1 MKYLKILLALIILCF
16 GIVIGLLIND
26 VPKIRLNL
34 EVKLFEPLTFL
45 LTLTIGVLIPF
56 YIKRW
61 IDDTRHIKNNL
72 IDELK
77 STLKEYEIIKS
88 KIKFCYNNGSINDSD
103 KTEINSLFEQADLK
117 LNCLKQELIE
127 TYDKETSCLRDE
139 IGSRSIDYWKQTTS
153 AEMMSS
159 KFKKITDIF
168 LRQNNECFL
177 KLETTIKKGIIK
189 IHKL

>member
-1 MKYLKILLALIILCF
+1 MKYLKILIALIILCL
-16 GIVIGLLIND
+16 GVVIGLVVND
-26 VPKIRLNL
+26 IPRVSLNM
-34 EVKLFEPLTFL
+34 EVKLFEPITFL
-45 LTLTIGVLIPF
+45 LTLAIGILIPF

-61 IDDTRHIKNNL
+61 VDDTRHIKNNL

-77 STLKEYEIIKS
+77 ITLKEYEIIKS
-88 KIKFCYNNGSINDSD
+88 KIKFCYNNGSISESD
-103 KTEINSLFEQADLK
+103 KTEINILFEQADLK

-139 IGSRSIDYWKQTTS
+139 IDSRSIDYWKQTTS

-159 KFKKITDIF
+159 KFKEITETF

-177 KLETTIKKGIIK
+177 KLETAIKKGIIK
-189 IHKL
+189 VHKL